1 MKPELKL
8 ASDLARQIKVI
19 TEAQALKEYP
29 WPNIDAFRRFLRG
42 YERDGLL
49 MKTSANARERD
60 VEVCLATVRPGDDMP
75 SHHTIAYRAAMLWG
89 DLQPV
94 VVLTATAKLRALY
107 GGESH
112 TLISA
117 HLSHE
122 IALTDIF
129 FAKRQANPDFEW
141 TLTNSKPGNGSL
153 PDAIAGET
161 AFELVGRYN
170 GSTVGA
176 KLSIAATHTLELW

>member
-1 MKPELKL
+1 MKPDLKV
-8 ASDLARQIKVI
+8 ASDLARQLKVI
-19 TEAQALKEYP
+19 TEVQALKAYS
-29 WPNIDAFRRFLRG
+29 WANIHAFRRFLRD

-49 MKTSANARERD
+49 TKTTTFARERN

-75 SHHTIAYRAAMLWG
+75 SQHAIAYRAATLWG

-94 VVLTATAKLRALY
+94 VVLSATAKLRALY

-112 TLISA
+112 TLVSA

-122 IALTDIF
+122 IALADIF
-129 FAKRQANPDFEW
+129 LSKRQSNPDFEW
-141 TLTNSKPGNGSL
+141 TLTNSKPGSGSL

-170 GSTVGA
+170 GGTVGA
-176 KLSIAATHTLELW
+176 KFSIAATYTLELW